1 MAGLEQVPLAGSQM
15 PASWHWSEALHT
27 TGLAP
32 VQAPARQVSVWVQA
46 LPSSQVLPFAFSGLE
61 QVPVAGL
68 HVPASWHWSSAVQ
81 VTGFAPVQTPAWQ
94 VSARVQ
100 ASPSLQVV
108 PFARLLCRQP
118 AAGSQLSAVQAFPSS
133 QVSAGPA
140 THTPA
145 EHWSFVVQALPSSH
159 EPATFV
165 CTQPLAGSQESP
177 VQTLP
182 SLQLGA
188 GPPTHVPP
196 EQVSLVV
203 QALPSSQDAVLLT
216 WTQPLTGSQES
227 SVHGLPSSQFG
238 AAPPTQSPAAQAS
251 AVVQALL
258 SVQVVPSGFG
268 GFEQTPLAGSQV
280 PAK

>member
-1 MAGLEQVPLAGSQM
+1 M

-46 LPSSQVLPFAFSGLE
+46 LPSSQV
-61 QVPVAGL
+61 
-68 HVPASWHWSSAVQ
+68 
-81 VTGFAPVQTPAWQ
+81 
-94 VSARVQ
+94 R
-100 ASPSLQVV
+100 
-108 PFARLLCRQP
+108 
-118 AAGSQLSAVQAFPSS
+118 
-133 QVSAGPA
+133 AGPA

-203 QALPSSQDAVLLT
+203 QALPSSQDAVLL
-216 WTQPLTGSQES
+216 
-227 SVHGLPSSQFG
+227 
-238 AAPPTQSPAAQAS
+238 
-251 AVVQALL
+251 
-258 SVQVVPSGFG
+258 
-268 GFEQTPLAGSQV
+268 
-280 PAK
+280 